1 MKKKQKKTK
10 VKDDFLTQEAMEEQ
24 EAAAAYTLDI
34 PDDEIWTYQIEGL
47 QAPHINQPF
56 KNAAMKKIIVIIVLL
71 VAIGMAMYFSV
82 RAVHSDTYE
91 YKDLGDGTYEL
102 VKFSNPGDIT
112 DIVVEQAK
120 KTLQSRFPLLMN
132 MRLTAMKKSI
142 PFQLEKMLRKL
153 TANPFTAAGGFRMYG
168 LMMKIHT
175 IAILTVSF
183 TTRI

>member
-91 YKDLGDGTYEL
+91 YNDLGD
-102 VKFSNPGDIT
+102 
-112 DIVVEQAK
+112 
-120 KTLQSRFPLLMN
+120 
-132 MRLTAMKKSI
+132 
-142 PFQLEKMLRKL
+142 
-153 TANPFTAAGGFRMYG
+153 
-168 LMMKIHT
+168 
-175 IAILTVSF
+175 
-183 TTRI
+183 